1 VYEGD
6 AGLRQAFAQ
15 HLAGAFSTAHGPE
28 SASRSLR
35 DLLCCLPRVEA
46 LPELGYDRVFRVII
60 MAFLDR
66 HSLDLRSVRK
76 SCVHIAHPSGERMIP
91 FDTYNLFYR
100 DELESTVLAGL
111 RGESP
116 LVGLGRGPR

>member
-1 VYEGD
+1 M
-6 AGLRQAFAQ
+6 RQAFAQ
-15 HLAGAFSTAHGPE
+15 RLAGAFSTAHGPE
-28 SASRSLR
+28 GASSSLR

-46 LPELGYDRVFRVII
+46 LPSLGYDRVFRVII

-76 SCVHIAHPSGERMIP
+76 SCVHIAHPSGDRMIP

-100 DELESTVLAGL
+100 DGLEAGVLAEL
-111 RGESP
+111 RAEGP
-116 LVGLGRGPR
+116 LVALGRGRA